1 MKKLLIILFLIPCF
15 LQAQKVG
22 QKTVTISGNLII
34 DSLRIGTISDTLM
47 VIKNGEVKKSV
58 PLSVFIIAHMRDSEI
73 MNMINPIEGLLVY
86 NLDLHK
92 FFMYSGQDWEMIN
105 SLIKVE

>member
-22 QKTVTISGNLII
+22 QKTVTISGNLVI
-34 DSLRIGTISDTLM
+34 DSLRVGGIGDTLM

-58 PLSVFIIAHMRDSEI
+58 PLSVFIIAHLRDHEI
-73 MNMINPIEGLLVY
+73 MNMISPVEGLLVY
-86 NLDLHK
+86 NVDLHK
-92 FFMYSGQDWEMIN
+92 LFIFSGQDWEMIN